1 MMYGMGPNLL
11 SENMGVSLDEAN
23 KIIKDFHEGFP
34 QVSEWM
40 RQTEEEASKTGYVE
54 DFWGRRRRLPDLLLP
69 EYSFAF
75 KDNNT
80 FNPLLGSSGKY
91 ENTALLDKYQTK
103 LNNMKMFNEYEK
115 IKKEAD
121 KEGLLITKNGGFISR
136 AKRQCVN
143 ARIQGSA
150 SSMTKIAM
158 IAIENDPIMKEI
170 DFRLLIGVH
179 DELIG
184 ECPEEFAEIGSER
197 LTYLMKTCVPELD
210 VPLKCDPT
218 VERHWYE
225 EEYQKQIKNEYEKG
239 KSFDEICADHS
250 ESTREQI
257 AEYLK

>member
-1 MMYGMGPNLL
+1 MYGMGPNLL

-40 RQTEEEASKTGYVE
+40 KKSEEDACKTGYVE

-69 EYSFAF
+69 EYSFSF
-75 KDNNT
+75 KANST
-80 FNPLLGSSGKY
+80 FNPLLGTQGKFEDATLIDRY
-91 ENTALLDKYQTK
+91 KSR
-103 LNNMKMFNEYEK
+103 LNNMKKFDEYEK
-115 IKKEAD
+115 IKKEAE

-136 AKRQCVN
+136 SKRQCTN

-150 SSMTKIAM
+150 ASMTKIAM
-158 IAIENDPIMKEI
+158 IAIENDPVMKDI
-170 DFRLLIGVH
+170 DFKLLIGVH

-184 ECPEEFAEIGSER
+184 ECPEEFAEEGAER
-197 LTYLMKTCVPELD
+197 LTYLMKTCVPELG

-218 VERHWYE
+218 IERHWYE

-239 KSFDEICADHS
+239 KSIDDICADHS

-257 AEYLK
+257 LEYLK